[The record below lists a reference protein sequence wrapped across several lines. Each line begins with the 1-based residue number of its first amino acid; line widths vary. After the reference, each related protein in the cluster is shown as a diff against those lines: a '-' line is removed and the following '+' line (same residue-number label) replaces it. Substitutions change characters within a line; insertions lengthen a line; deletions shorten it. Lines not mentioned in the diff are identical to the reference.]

1 MARIEY
7 KPQKERISKARA
19 AKASI
24 LTVSTIIV
32 FLLISFHAW
41 WAFHALYNK
50 KYGSNLNTLVVAG
63 GSLVLDF
70 AACVYGLVFL
80 ETRLLSD
87 HIDADHK
94 KYL

>member
-1 MARIEY
+1 MAQIRY
-7 KPQKERISKARA
+7 SPKKERISKARA

-24 LTVSTIIV
+24 LTVATVVV
-32 FLLISFHAW
+32 FLVISFHTW
-41 WAFHALYNK
+41 WVFNALYNK

-70 AACVYGLVFL
+70 AACVYALIFL